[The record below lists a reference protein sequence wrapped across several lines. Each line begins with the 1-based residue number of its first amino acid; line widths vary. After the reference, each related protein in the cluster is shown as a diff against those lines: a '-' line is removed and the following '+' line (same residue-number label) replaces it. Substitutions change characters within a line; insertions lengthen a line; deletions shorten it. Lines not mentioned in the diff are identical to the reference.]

1 MHTISIIPGL
11 LFFIYYFILPSYNLC
26 ERNLYMGK
34 EYSAELRNA
43 VLNRYRSGDPV
54 ISIADSLGIARSTIY
69 SWINQSIVESR
80 RIEISQ
86 YNYRLLEKKVARL
99 ERLYGFL

>member
-1 MHTISIIPGL
+1 
-11 LFFIYYFILPSYNLC
+11 
-26 ERNLYMGK
+26 MGK

-69 SWINQSIVESR
+69 SWINQSIVETR
-80 RIEISQ
+80 RIEIS
-86 YNYRLLEKKVARL
+86 V
-99 ERLYGFL
+99 